1 MTDLLTGEFVQ
12 LNRINKSAM
21 FGPAFA
27 PGITKDGGMF
37 KYRLKDWYKPVEP
50 APARTDSWSRN
61 QIEAEPP
68 GILNN
73 TLWPDN
79 VPLGYPFRK
88 MEFDEGV
95 TYIKKGSESASG
107 AGVSQSDKT
116 FISVLA
122 GIAFIAFI
130 VSRTR

>member
-12 LNRINKSAM
+12 MNRINKSAM
-21 FGPAFA
+21 FGPSFA
-27 PGITKDGGMF
+27 PGVTKDGGMF
-37 KYRLKDWYKPVEP
+37 KYRIKDWYKPVEP

-68 GILNN
+68 GILNK

-95 TYIKKGSESASG
+95 TYIKKGSASSSAP
-107 AGVSQSDKT
+107 GVSQSDKT
-116 FISVLA
+116 FLSVLA